1 MTTVNPMMTK
11 RPRTT
16 RPARRCTAI
25 LAAALGIGLGACT
38 PAGSASDPDSD
49 AAQALAAQF
58 DENLA
63 AAGLPA
69 VDIATA
75 TALYGTDGGVSCENV
90 GELQHE
96 LSLSQFGNN
105 SGNLRRVVL
114 DPTLVEYDLVV
125 IETYCPDQVD
135 AFQEVIDELK
145 QEETI
150 PTP

>member
-1 MTTVNPMMTK
+1 MRHK
-11 RPRTT
+11 RSPRSSTRT
-16 RPARRCTAI
+16 SPRPAC
-25 LAAALGIGLGACT
+25 
-38 PAGSASDPDSD
+38 
-49 AAQALAAQF
+49 
-58 DENLA
+58 
-63 AAGLPA
+63 PA